1 MKPLLEARQIRK
13 QFSGVAVLKGID
25 FTLCAGQV
33 HALMGGNGAG
43 KSTLMKIIAGV
54 ETPDSG
60 ELTIGDRAF
69 ARLSPALAHQLG
81 IYLVPQEPMLFPNL
95 SVRENILFRLPK
107 RADTTARLQE
117 KLQQLN
123 CQINLDASASTLEV
137 ADQQMVEILRG
148 LMREARILILDEPT
162 ASLTP
167 GETERLFSQI
177 RALQALDV
185 GIVFISHKLPEIR
198 QLASHISV
206 MRDGAV
212 VLSGETATY
221 RDEQLISAMTPA
233 SRDHTLSDTQKL
245 WLALPG
251 NRRTQAQDFP
261 VLRVEDLT
269 GEGFIDLN
277 LEIRAGEI
285 VGLAGLVGS
294 GRTEFAE
301 TLYGLRPPRAGR
313 IWLENREIS
322 NDSTR
327 ARLASGLVY
336 LPEDRQVS
344 GLFLDAPV
352 RWNTVM
358 FNQPSW
364 WQQGKREAA
373 VVERYHRALGIKL
386 ADGDQPVRT
395 LSGGNQQ
402 KVLLARC
409 LEANPLLLI
418 VDEPTRGVDVSARAD
433 IYQLLKSVAA
443 QNVAVLMISSD
454 VDEFIGL
461 ADRVLVMHQGRYS
474 GELAGAFNG
483 LLVVG
488 LRIPAIVA
496 TLGTLGLYRGVMLLW
511 TGGKWIEGLPDSLK
525 SLSEPAFIGVS
536 PLGWLVLALLLAGG
550 WLLSRTAFGRD
561 FYAVGDN
568 LAAARQ
574 LGVAVNRTRMLAFTL
589 NGMLAACAGIVFAA
603 QIGFVPNQTGSG
615 LEMKAIAA
623 CVLGGISLLG
633 GTGTLLGAFLGAF
646 FLTQI
651 DTVLVLF
658 RLPAWWNDFIAGLV
672 LLGVLVLDGRLRQAL
687 ARHQRAL
694 KYSRFQPGNK
704 GGKQVARFPERKS
717 KEVA

>member
-1 MKPLLEARQIRK
+1 MKTLLKNRELSAFFAIVALFVVLVALNPAYFSLQTLAMIFASSQILCLLALGATLVMLTRNIDV
-13 QFSGVAVLKGID
+13 SVGSTVGLCAIAVGVALNKGYGLATAI
-25 FTLCAGQV
+25 
-33 HALMGGNGAG
+33 
-43 KSTLMKIIAGV
+43 
-54 ETPDSG
+54 
-60 ELTIGDRAF
+60 AF
-69 ARLSPALAHQLG
+69 ALA
-81 IYLVPQEPMLFPNL
+81 I
-95 SVRENILFRLPK
+95 
-107 RADTTARLQE
+107 
-117 KLQQLN
+117 
-123 CQINLDASASTLEV
+123 
-137 ADQQMVEILRG
+137 
-148 LMREARILILDEPT
+148 
-162 ASLTP
+162 
-167 GETERLFSQI
+167 
-177 RALQALDV
+177 
-185 GIVFISHKLPEIR
+185 
-198 QLASHISV
+198 
-206 MRDGAV
+206 GA
-212 VLSGETATY
+212 
-221 RDEQLISAMTPA
+221 
-233 SRDHTLSDTQKL
+233 
-245 WLALPG
+245 
-251 NRRTQAQDFP
+251 
-261 VLRVEDLT
+261 
-269 GEGFIDLN
+269 
-277 LEIRAGEI
+277 
-285 VGLAGLVGS
+285 
-294 GRTEFAE
+294 
-301 TLYGLRPPRAGR
+301 
-313 IWLENREIS
+313 
-322 NDSTR
+322 
-327 ARLASGLVY
+327 
-336 LPEDRQVS
+336 
-344 GLFLDAPV
+344 
-352 RWNTVM
+352 
-358 FNQPSW
+358 
-364 WQQGKREAA
+364 
-373 VVERYHRALGIKL
+373 
-386 ADGDQPVRT
+386 
-395 LSGGNQQ
+395 
-402 KVLLARC
+402 
-409 LEANPLLLI
+409 
-418 VDEPTRGVDVSARAD
+418 
-433 IYQLLKSVAA
+433 
-443 QNVAVLMISSD
+443 
-454 VDEFIGL
+454 
-461 ADRVLVMHQGRYS
+461 
-474 GELAGAFNG
+474 LAGAFNG

>member
-1 MKPLLEARQIRK
+1 MKTLLKNRELSAFFAIVALFVVLVALNPAYFSLQTLAMIFSSSQILCLLALGATLVMLTRNIDV
-13 QFSGVAVLKGID
+13 SVGSTVGLCAIAVGVALN
-25 FTLCAGQV
+25 
-33 HALMGGNGAG
+33 NGY
-43 KSTLMKIIAGV
+43 GV
-54 ETPDSG
+54 ATA
-60 ELTIGDRAF
+60 IAF
-69 ARLSPALAHQLG
+69 ALA
-81 IYLVPQEPMLFPNL
+81 I
-95 SVRENILFRLPK
+95 
-107 RADTTARLQE
+107 
-117 KLQQLN
+117 
-123 CQINLDASASTLEV
+123 
-137 ADQQMVEILRG
+137 
-148 LMREARILILDEPT
+148 
-162 ASLTP
+162 
-167 GETERLFSQI
+167 
-177 RALQALDV
+177 
-185 GIVFISHKLPEIR
+185 
-198 QLASHISV
+198 
-206 MRDGAV
+206 GA
-212 VLSGETATY
+212 
-221 RDEQLISAMTPA
+221 
-233 SRDHTLSDTQKL
+233 
-245 WLALPG
+245 
-251 NRRTQAQDFP
+251 
-261 VLRVEDLT
+261 
-269 GEGFIDLN
+269 
-277 LEIRAGEI
+277 
-285 VGLAGLVGS
+285 
-294 GRTEFAE
+294 
-301 TLYGLRPPRAGR
+301 
-313 IWLENREIS
+313 
-322 NDSTR
+322 
-327 ARLASGLVY
+327 
-336 LPEDRQVS
+336 
-344 GLFLDAPV
+344 
-352 RWNTVM
+352 
-358 FNQPSW
+358 
-364 WQQGKREAA
+364 
-373 VVERYHRALGIKL
+373 
-386 ADGDQPVRT
+386 
-395 LSGGNQQ
+395 
-402 KVLLARC
+402 
-409 LEANPLLLI
+409 
-418 VDEPTRGVDVSARAD
+418 
-433 IYQLLKSVAA
+433 
-443 QNVAVLMISSD
+443 
-454 VDEFIGL
+454 
-461 ADRVLVMHQGRYS
+461 
-474 GELAGAFNG
+474 LAGAFNG

>member
-1 MKPLLEARQIRK
+1 MKTLLKNRELSAFFAIVALFVVLVALNPAYFSLQTLAMIFASSQILCLLALGATLVMLTRN
-13 QFSGVAVLKGID
+13 ID
-25 FTLCAGQV
+25 VSVGSTVGLCAIAVGV
-33 HALMGGNGAG
+33 TLNNGYGLA
-43 KSTLMKIIAGV
+43 TAI
-54 ETPDSG
+54 
-60 ELTIGDRAF
+60 AF
-69 ARLSPALAHQLG
+69 ALA
-81 IYLVPQEPMLFPNL
+81 I
-95 SVRENILFRLPK
+95 
-107 RADTTARLQE
+107 
-117 KLQQLN
+117 
-123 CQINLDASASTLEV
+123 
-137 ADQQMVEILRG
+137 
-148 LMREARILILDEPT
+148 
-162 ASLTP
+162 
-167 GETERLFSQI
+167 
-177 RALQALDV
+177 
-185 GIVFISHKLPEIR
+185 
-198 QLASHISV
+198 
-206 MRDGAV
+206 GA
-212 VLSGETATY
+212 
-221 RDEQLISAMTPA
+221 
-233 SRDHTLSDTQKL
+233 
-245 WLALPG
+245 
-251 NRRTQAQDFP
+251 
-261 VLRVEDLT
+261 
-269 GEGFIDLN
+269 
-277 LEIRAGEI
+277 
-285 VGLAGLVGS
+285 
-294 GRTEFAE
+294 
-301 TLYGLRPPRAGR
+301 
-313 IWLENREIS
+313 
-322 NDSTR
+322 
-327 ARLASGLVY
+327 
-336 LPEDRQVS
+336 
-344 GLFLDAPV
+344 
-352 RWNTVM
+352 
-358 FNQPSW
+358 
-364 WQQGKREAA
+364 
-373 VVERYHRALGIKL
+373 
-386 ADGDQPVRT
+386 
-395 LSGGNQQ
+395 
-402 KVLLARC
+402 
-409 LEANPLLLI
+409 
-418 VDEPTRGVDVSARAD
+418 
-433 IYQLLKSVAA
+433 
-443 QNVAVLMISSD
+443 
-454 VDEFIGL
+454 
-461 ADRVLVMHQGRYS
+461 
-474 GELAGAFNG
+474 LAGAFNG